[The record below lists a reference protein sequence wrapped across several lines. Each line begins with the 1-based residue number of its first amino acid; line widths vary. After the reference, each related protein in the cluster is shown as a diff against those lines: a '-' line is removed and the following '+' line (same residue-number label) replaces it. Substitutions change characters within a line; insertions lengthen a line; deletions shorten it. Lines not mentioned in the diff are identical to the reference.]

1 MTLGFN
7 TKGNSQTSGRTSV
20 AMGLGCLRNTKGSL
34 TRKFNYCYATDRNVA
49 FQCVFNQPVS
59 YPPICPSIALADI
72 ATYGIYG
79 IGNYGWLLNG
89 NTSILACQTL
99 DIPQGEILLPNHYTL
114 TNNGTINLRGV
125 LRNTTEA
132 SGSTGD
138 SITVNNGTI
147 NIFSNGT
154 IAVSVEFGDTAIFTN
169 NGVVNNSGDIFCQT
183 SGVINN
189 NSGGVINN
197 YSTEPKG
204 FRLNAEGV
212 FNNYGALVNN
222 IGASITVKGSNDVLD
237 DGTINN
243 YSGATIAN
251 YGTITIGDIDNTG
264 GIINNSSISFINN
277 GTINILEAATFY
289 NTDGTINNNTDSIMN
304 VNYGTINLDTSSIVN
319 NGTLFVSNNG
329 EINGTLSAN
338 ITNYGTI
345 SKADGIGT
353 CGIGYINVTINPAGT
368 QNAACPT

>member
-20 AMGLGCLRNTKGSL
+20 AMGLGCLRNSKGSL
-34 TRKFNYCYATDRNVA
+34 TRVLNHCYATDRNVA

-169 NGVVNNSGDIFCQT
+169 NGASVGFKRLDILRF
-183 SGVINN
+183 
-189 NSGGVINN
+189 
-197 YSTEPKG
+197 
-204 FRLNAEGV
+204 
-212 FNNYGALVNN
+212 
-222 IGASITVKGSNDVLD
+222 
-237 DGTINN
+237 
-243 YSGATIAN
+243 
-251 YGTITIGDIDNTG
+251 
-264 GIINNSSISFINN
+264 
-277 GTINILEAATFY
+277 
-289 NTDGTINNNTDSIMN
+289 
-304 VNYGTINLDTSSIVN
+304 
-319 NGTLFVSNNG
+319 
-329 EINGTLSAN
+329 
-338 ITNYGTI
+338 
-345 SKADGIGT
+345 
-353 CGIGYINVTINPAGT
+353 
-368 QNAACPT
+368 